1 MAEPNQKLASIG
13 AKGTVHMSS
22 SPRHRAGCGMVGSWP
37 RIHGKYLPQVDTG
50 DAQIELEL
58 EITIFQQNPS

>member
-1 MAEPNQKLASIG
+1 MAEPNQKVASVG

-22 SPRHRAGCGMVGSWP
+22 PPKHRAGCRMVGSWP
-37 RIHGKYLPQVDTG
+37 RIHRKYLPQVDTG

-58 EITIFQQNPS
+58 EMTIFQQNPS